1 MAFNILVWLGIEAL
15 ADARKIYEGLG
26 DYLKPQ
32 SVPAVILILANYQ
45 YKAAFAADSEINMM
59 ACLTEIMMEAE
70 FK

>member
-1 MAFNILVWLGIEAL
+1 
-15 ADARKIYEGLG
+15 
-26 DYLKPQ
+26 
-32 SVPAVILILANYQ
+32 VPAVILILANYQ